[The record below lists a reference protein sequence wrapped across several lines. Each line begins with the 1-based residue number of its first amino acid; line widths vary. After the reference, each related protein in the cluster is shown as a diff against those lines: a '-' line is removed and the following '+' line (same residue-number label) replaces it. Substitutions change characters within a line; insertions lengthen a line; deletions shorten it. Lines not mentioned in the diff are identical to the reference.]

1 MELLL
6 KRRGRLCLRRS
17 KLLLILLLLMMRRRM
32 LGREVLGLHLLHF
45 LRLLANFSG
54 IHKADTAS
62 LNTDT
67 SAF

>member
-6 KRRGRLCLRRS
+6 KRRGRKLCLRRS
-17 KLLLILLLLMMRRRM
+17 KLLLLRMMRQRI

-45 LRLLANFSG
+45 LRLLAKFSG

-62 LNTDT
+62 LNTDA